1 MINRCIVSVC
11 YACLTVV
18 GMLYS
23 EMPES
28 FQVIVY
34 QSLDKRIYSSF
45 LWGVFLWE
53 HSVSWVVCASF
64 IASDLHYCSK
74 TGHLQNFERTQQI
87 WPISITGL
95 QRTYKV
101 SPMFTLIFELQIFM
115 KKTSASV
122 NSTQTFTSC
131 VKKPDARHY
140 STRNNNCH

>member
-34 QSLDKRIYSSF
+34 QSLDKRIYSNF
-45 LWGVFLWE
+45 LWGVFLRE
-53 HSVSWVVCASF
+53 RSVSWVVCASF

-74 TGHLQNFERTQQI
+74 TGHLRNFQI
-87 WPISITGL
+87 MSTSIGQYQL
-95 QRTYKV
+95 FLYR
-101 SPMFTLIFELQIFM
+101 E
-115 KKTSASV
+115 SAKSL
-122 NSTQTFTSC
+122 
-131 VKKPDARHY
+131 
-140 STRNNNCH
+140 